1 MATVYDIGDTVR
13 LYSAFRAATFS
24 VAAGVPSATYALTDP
39 STVTL
44 LIETPA
50 GVQTT
55 YTYAGGT
62 VTKDS
67 TGVFYRDLALAA
79 SGQWIIRWTGTGA
92 VASAGES
99 TITVRPQTAS

>member
-13 LYSAFRAATFS
+13 LYSAFRAASFS

-39 STVTL
+39 STVSL

-67 TGVFYRDLALAA
+67 TGVFYRDLALTA
-79 SGQWIIRWTGTGA
+79 SGQYIARWTGTGA
-92 VASAGES
+92 AVAGGEA
-99 TITVRPQTAS
+99 TVTVRPQTAS

>member
-24 VAAGVPSATYALTDP
+24 IAAGVPSATYALADP
-39 STVTL
+39 STVSL

-55 YTYAGGT
+55 YTYAAGD
-62 VTKDS
+62 VTKAE
-67 TGVFYRDLALAA
+67 TGVYYRALSLTAA
-79 SGQWIIRWTGTGA
+79 GQYIVRWTGTGT
-92 VASAGES
+92 VASAAES
-99 TITVRPQTAS
+99 TVTVRPQTAS

>member
-13 LYSAFRAATFS
+13 LYGVFKAATFS

-39 STVTL
+39 STVSL

-55 YTYAGGT
+55 YTYAGAT

-67 TGVFYRDLALAA
+67 TGVFYRDLALTV
-79 SGQWIIRWTGTGA
+79 SGQNIARWTGTGSA
-92 VASAGES
+92 VAGGET
-99 TITVRPQTAS
+99 TIQVRPQTAS

>member
-13 LYSAFRAATFS
+13 LYSAFRAASFS

-44 LIETPA
+44 LVETPA

-67 TGVFYRDLALAA
+67 TGVFYRDLALTA
-79 SGQWIIRWTGTGA
+79 SGQYIARWTGTGA
-92 VASAGES
+92 AVAGGEA
-99 TITVRPQTAS
+99 TVQVRPQTAS